1 MVKHFIN
8 IVHYMQLLVLHVMAI
23 TAGTMVS
30 ADMMINVSA
39 PVHILEGI
47 VNWKI
52 VRFCVLQLKLIMCIF
67 YVLETMFICICMV

>member
-30 ADMMINVSA
+30 VDMTINVSA
-39 PVHILEGI
+39 PVHTLEGI
-47 VNWKI
+47 VNWRI
-52 VRFCVLQLKLIMCIF
+52 VSFSYIASGTNMCVF
-67 YVLETMFICICMV
+67 YVLGTI